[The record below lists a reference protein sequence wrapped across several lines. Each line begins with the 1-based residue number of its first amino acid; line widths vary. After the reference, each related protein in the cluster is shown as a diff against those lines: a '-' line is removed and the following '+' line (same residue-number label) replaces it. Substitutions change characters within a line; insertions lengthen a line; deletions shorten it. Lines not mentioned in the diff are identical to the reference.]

1 MVNKARI
8 FRSTAPAL
16 LHVCNRSARAVTQ
29 QTSEPIS
36 QINFSMFVSLDSN
49 RSNESPLI
57 ASAAMSTTIR
67 AGVLSLSRSRI
78 KLDFVDKVNRLTSTN
93 SKFLPSPPVCAPY
106 FRRHCSHRRSDSLVC
121 SQRRRRGSRRSS
133 AGPSAHR
140 PPSLRS
146 RFARLGVQAR
156 RIGNS
161 RPLSCWHRCRRA
173 ALRLEGEAGREAQIF
188 VVVRRPGGGEC
199 VAAHDPRDRFGVLV
213 IVRVPSVRHA
223 AEGRHVDWIPV
234 GTTSSVSAAV
244 LAVRLLTSRVRS
256 SFWVE
261 APCRSTEGYS
271 TNFATCV
278 SCRKVRLPHGLCSR
292 LPRGL

>member
-1 MVNKARI
+1 M
-8 FRSTAPAL
+8 
-16 LHVCNRSARAVTQ
+16 
-29 QTSEPIS
+29 
-36 QINFSMFVSLDSN
+36 
-49 RSNESPLI
+49 
-57 ASAAMSTTIR
+57 
-67 AGVLSLSRSRI
+67 
-78 KLDFVDKVNRLTSTN
+78 
-93 SKFLPSPPVCAPY
+93 
-106 FRRHCSHRRSDSLVC
+106 C
-121 SQRRRRGSRRSS
+121 SQRRRRGSRRSF

-161 RPLSCWHRCRRA
+161 RPLSRWHRCRRA

-256 SFWVE
+256 SWQSGQSN
-261 APCRSTEGYS
+261 RSPSETLTGE
-271 TNFATCV
+271 TNSQASVHRTGGRATTNTANG
-278 SCRKVRLPHGLCSR
+278 PAG
-292 LPRGL
+292 